1 MDKSKRSDLLAAG
14 RKKLRQFRQ
23 KKDQKGGGKDGQSS
37 SNGIKLENDV
47 DPGERT
53 KKISEPD
60 PGTLTSAV
68 DSDVSAMDL
77 LDPSSAVHHVDLRGV
92 DSAQVVDQGSQDEGG
107 DAEQVPIELPVVGEG
122 SSSAF
127 EIVHEEVRPPGLK
140 QHDDESSDVGI
151 SVIDGETHET
161 GGNVLLVAPDTDREK
176 QGSTTADPGSGLEAA
191 QDVVGLPYLPGE
203 RNKVQGDPVYSA
215 ENSGII
221 VLGIESGKEDH
232 EMEKIELQTDVIAS
246 KNLEVERAPEAYGFP
261 ILAEDSQE
269 LGTNFYREHD
279 EMAPQVSSDRIISLE
294 DSSEMSLPYQDTS
307 IKNTSAEGLTP
318 RHHVVP
324 NWSTSPGEKS
334 EVPYL
339 VTNDKDISANQ
350 NLEMASSN
358 TGTSDESIQIEE
370 YSENPSSSQLTSDN
384 TVSLGENVEIPYLL
398 ETDYAQEK
406 EEISAMVDGESLR
419 TTVEEKNLHQTAL
432 EEVVQVQCTS
442 SGELP
447 EEISSSPQE
456 MAEELKEEDYYPISG
471 STVPVSS
478 SVECYML
485 NRVVHDGVADES
497 DKFTRYLYLTSVA
510 RDFLQFQLDEQ
521 TELNH
526 EICKRSSVEH
536 SKLQGFLQETHRNNI
551 VVNEELAQCRYELG
565 AMHAVKEELEIR
577 LLSKNEELEVLSN
590 NFLELQSNLKV
601 SQQELVQLSS
611 ELAAC
616 RCSLET
622 AQKENVNLI
631 TSLTLETD
639 LRKKIEEEKE
649 FLASQ
654 NANLASDLLEQNER
668 LCTALDKQNQLEC
681 IIKETGSYFEQLA
694 EDNLYLSSSLSLHIA
709 KLKEVEAEHF
719 GSALLFKE
727 AEFQE
732 NDYHAERVAP
742 HDVAEDLQSTKGTS
756 GVSCHGQSPLLRK
769 VDNEQ
774 YDSFSILGVLK
785 GHVQHAKDILQNLE
799 NSIEGLHLYSV
810 LSSRSDGRAG
820 ASGVS
825 KLIKAFE
832 SKENTEIASEE
843 VHVSRG
849 GLSDD
854 SYALTKEQTSSL
866 RGTIEQIEL
875 EIGKA
880 EVHMGKEWNR
890 RTISKSFQ
898 MDSQSLKQKSDSIQA
913 KIDELVGN
921 MSKNSCRIED
931 LQNQFDEIQQDVHDQ
946 SMKIY
951 SQVELLQNEMNENF
965 FISNQE
971 RDSIMDAILGA
982 IEKLNK
988 YTASQISDNCDV
1000 GSHVMASVDA
1010 ATKSFVNLH
1019 EKLDAAN
1026 LKYNTLHDSYNEQNK
1041 LLSTVLERN
1050 EFSASQM
1057 HKMYVSLWEHLYE
1070 SHKSIGTIDA
1080 GMKADEILQ
1089 LLPERYEMLIMHLRK
1104 LLDERLLFISK
1115 NNELESV
1122 LLTKNEEIQDL
1133 NKYSDALAK
1142 KLEDLQ
1148 HAKNG
1153 LEAILMKKD
1162 EEFEESNKKCL
1173 DLASKLDCCGSKFDL
1188 CAPKL
1193 AESAK
1198 VTQMSDSMNNDSFSS
1213 LMQLE
1218 ALVGSH
1224 IQEHEGTIEQLK
1236 LSKKCLLEVNI
1247 FPEISYDNLSLPL
1260 PMLLKVDFI
1269 PRVMELQAQL
1279 DSLCVSDIKHEIDLQ
1294 FFKEYIGTMKEAL
1307 EASRSELHLKA
1318 RELEQSEQRLSSV
1331 REKLSIAVA
1340 KGKGLIVQRD
1350 SLKHSLAEKSSE
1362 LEKCLHELQSKEAML
1377 QEAEAKLKS
1386 YSEVDRI
1393 EALESEL
1400 SYIRNSATA
1409 LRDSFLLKDSV
1420 LQRIEEVLEDLDLP
1434 EYFHSKDVVEKIEL
1448 LSKMVGGNSSFTM
1461 NDWDKK
1467 SSIGGSHSDAGFVV
1481 MDSWRDDSQAI
1492 SNPEFDELKSK
1503 YEQLERKF
1511 YGLAEHND
1519 MLEQSLVER
1528 NSLVQKW
1535 EEMLDK
1541 IDVPPQLSILE
1552 PEDKIEW
1559 LGKTLSET
1567 QDERDALQMKIKN
1580 LEASSDML
1588 VVDLEESYKKLS
1600 EVSAEVVAIKS
1611 EKDFLSESLNK
1622 LNFEYL
1628 GLSEKVVQHDIDRD
1642 NFQREIDF
1650 LQKKLA
1656 EKIQGCDME
1665 KEIWGLINLV
1675 RNAFYESDMSV
1686 ALSDGNAIK
1695 RLEELVTKLVDEY
1708 TNLTS
1713 EKVLPKDAE
1722 ELASNK
1728 STLAIGD
1735 SVTGDVLHDKE
1746 QELINMRVELD
1757 KASSHVDLVKNERDE
1772 AIDRYHS
1779 LMLEI
1784 EAISRQQKLLQEE
1797 MTAEMEKNKSL
1808 LLQLDMMHKEKNALQ
1823 EQLTQEEEKSFSTR
1837 EKLNIA
1843 VRKGKGLVQQR
1854 DGLKQE
1860 IEEMNTMIAHL
1871 KSENNQRVEA
1881 FESEKKILVNQLAE
1895 AEQNLKISNQTLS
1908 RLLRALDGI
1917 DVGTEINNTDP
1928 LQKLEEIR
1936 KINIEL
1942 HSSLISAE
1950 QEAKKSKRAA
1960 ELLLAELNEVQERAD
1975 ILQEELGR
1983 AEAALLQASRQKDDA
1998 ESARAVVLRHLE
2010 ENDLLHSE
2018 ERKQQIDNLVELN
2031 SGIGQIKKVC
2041 FEFSDLLSNTF
2052 TRHADLLS
2060 YIGTFVKSIEKQLNC
2075 EIVTDLP
2082 SDCPFHEENLNSH
2095 HPVSELQLYELSEE
2109 QSVAENIGFSIQY
2122 VLECV
2127 SECND
2132 LKRKIH
2138 KHFFSFDQ
2146 QASHL
2151 LKIMEAVE
2159 RKFSS
2164 QKEESDSLER
2174 AIAELELSIRGKE
2187 NEICVINRNLS
2198 LLYQACS
2205 DLITDIEN
2213 GNSQIAEN
2221 NLALIGQSVTRS
2233 RQSPSEIGRQDIG
2246 NHQIL
2251 TDDCIRSLVDKLFLI
2266 VKGTRNDET
2275 TELKAMISELQRE
2288 LGERDVHTSRIA
2300 EELVSQIRNAEA
2312 VAKRSLTE
2320 LDSAKTTI
2328 CSLEKQVESMEND
2341 NRLLESRV
2349 AELKDLEASINGLH
2363 ERIHSLNDSLTVKD
2377 QEIEALMEALD
2388 EEEAQVEDLENRNK
2402 ELKNMVE
2409 EKSLTLENLEASHE
2423 KTLAKLSTTVTK
2435 FDELYNLSESL
2446 VAEVENL
2453 QSQLQSQESEVSFLR
2468 QEVTRC
2474 TNELLASQEINKK
2487 HSSEVHEL
2495 LKWFDMTISHFGP
2508 SNLHMNGEDSQIRLY
2523 TDILDKSIASFM
2535 AELDDLR
2542 MKVSQQTCRTLPGP
2556 SEVEQMKNES
2566 ASAGIVTHMRSG
2578 RKFNNDQIAIAIDT
2592 EKDDHVIDDEDDDKA
2607 HGFKSLTMSR
2617 IIPRVSR
2624 PITDKI
2630 DGMWVSGERLLM
2642 RQPTLRLGVLMYWV
2656 ALHALLASLI

>member
-1 MDKSKRSDLLAAG
+1 MTEARRFVKVPPKSHDLRTRKSCLGYPLAVDFDLQLYLFVWKILGFRFAPLNWSDPIALGLRAGRTRPSDLAVS
-14 RKKLRQFRQ
+14 
-23 KKDQKGGGKDGQSS
+23 KKDQKGGAKDGQSS
-37 SNGIKLENDV
+37 SNGIKLEKDV
-47 DPGERT
+47 DPGEPT
-53 KKISEPD
+53 KKIPEPELA
-60 PGTLTSAV
+60 TSTSA
-68 DSDVSAMDL
+68 
-77 LDPSSAVHHVDLRGV
+77 
-92 DSAQVVDQGSQDEGG
+92 
-107 DAEQVPIELPVVGEG
+107 
-122 SSSAF
+122 
-127 EIVHEEVRPPGLK
+127 EVRSPGLK
-140 QHDDESSDVGI
+140 QHDDESSEVGI
-151 SVIDGETHET
+151 SVIDGEMHEG
-161 GGNVLLVAPDTDREK
+161 GGNVLMVALDTNKKK
-176 QGSTTADPGSGLEAA
+176 QGATTADPGSGLESA
-191 QDVVGLPYLPGE
+191 QDAVGLSYLPGE
-203 RNKVQGDPVYSA
+203 RNKVQGHPVYSG
-215 ENSGII
+215 ENSGIM

-232 EMEKIELQTDVIAS
+232 EIEKIEVQTDVIAS
-246 KNLEVERAPEAYGFP
+246 KNVEVETAPEAYGFP
-261 ILAEDSQE
+261 IPAEESQE
-269 LGTNFYREHD
+269 LGTNFYHKHD
-279 EMAPQVSSDRIISLE
+279 EMAAQGSSDRIISLE
-294 DSSEMSLPYQDTS
+294 DSSEMSLTYQDTS

-318 RHHVVP
+318 RHRVVP
-324 NWSTSPGEKS
+324 NRSTSLGEKS

-339 VTNDKDISANQ
+339 VTNDKDISAEQ
-350 NLEMASSN
+350 NLEVASSN
-358 TGTSDESIQIEE
+358 TGASDESIQLEE
-370 YSENPSSSQLTSDN
+370 YSENPSSSQLSSDN
-384 TVSLGENVEIPYLL
+384 TVSLRENVEIPYLL
-398 ETDYAQEK
+398 ETDSAQEK

-419 TTVEEKNLHQTAL
+419 TAAEEKSLHQTSL
-432 EEVVQVQCTS
+432 EEVVHVQCRS

-447 EEISSSPQE
+447 EEISSSPQV
-456 MAEELKEEDYYPISG
+456 MSEELKEEDYYPMSG
-471 STVPVSS
+471 PTAPVSS
-478 SVECYML
+478 SVGCYML
-485 NRVVHDGVADES
+485 NRVVHDGVADELE
-497 DKFTRYLYLTSVA
+497 KFTRYLYLTSVA

-526 EICKRSSVEH
+526 EIYKRSSVEH
-536 SKLQGFLQETHRNNI
+536 SKLQGFLQETHRNNT

-577 LLSKNEELEVLSN
+577 LHSKNEELEVLNN

-631 TSLTLETD
+631 TSLTLETG

-654 NANLASDLLEQNER
+654 NANLASDLLEQKER

-694 EDNLYLSSSLSLHIA
+694 EDNLYLSSSLSLHRA

-719 GSALLFKE
+719 GSGLFFKE

-732 NDYHAERVAP
+732 NDYHAERVAL

-756 GVSCHGQSPLLRK
+756 GVSCHGQSPLLYK

-774 YDSFSILGVLK
+774 SDSFSILGVLK

-799 NSIEGLHLYSV
+799 SSIEGVHLYSV

-825 KLIKAFE
+825 KLIMAFE
-832 SKENTEIASEE
+832 SKQNTENASEE

-854 SYALTKEQTSSL
+854 SYALTKEQTSCL
-866 RGTIEQIEL
+866 RGTIEKIEL

-890 RTISKSFQ
+890 STTSKSFQ

-913 KIDELVGN
+913 KIDELVGT
-921 MSKNSCRIED
+921 MSKNSCRIEH

-946 SMKIY
+946 AMKIF
-951 SQVELLQNEMNENF
+951 SQVELLQNEMNDKF

-1026 LKYNTLHDSYNEQNK
+1026 LKYNTLHDLYNEQNK

-1050 EFSASQM
+1050 ESSASQM

-1070 SHKSIGTIDA
+1070 SHKSIGTVDA

-1122 LLTKNEEIQDL
+1122 LLSKNEEIQDL

-1153 LEAILMKKD
+1153 LEVILKKKD

-1188 CAPKL
+1188 WAPKL

-1224 IQEHEGTIEQLK
+1224 IQEHEGTTEQLK

-1260 PMLLKVDFI
+1260 PMLLKADFI
-1269 PRVMELQAQL
+1269 PKVMELQAQL

-1350 SLKHSLAEKSSE
+1350 SLKQSLAENSSE

-1448 LSKMVGGNSSFTM
+1448 LSKMVAENSSFTM

-1481 MDSWRDDSQAI
+1481 MDSWRDDYQAI
-1492 SNPEFDELKSK
+1492 SNSEFDELKSK

-1552 PEDKIEW
+1552 PEYKIEW

-1567 QDERDALQMKIKN
+1567 QVERDALQMKIKN

-1600 EVSAEVVAIKS
+1600 EVSSEVVAIKS
-1611 EKDFLSESLNK
+1611 EKDFLSESLSK

-1642 NFQREIDF
+1642 NFQRDVDF

-1665 KEIWGLINLV
+1665 KEIWRLINLV
-1675 RNAFYESDMSV
+1675 GNAFYESDMSV

-1695 RLEELVTKLVDEY
+1695 RLEELVSKLVDEY
-1708 TNLTS
+1708 TNLKS
-1713 EKVLPKDAE
+1713 KKVVPKDAE
-1722 ELASNK
+1722 ELASNQ

-1735 SVTGDVLHDKE
+1735 TVAGDVLQDKE
-1746 QELINMRVELD
+1746 QELINMRLEVD
-1757 KASSHVDLVKNERDE
+1757 KASSYVDLVKDERDE
-1772 AIDRYHS
+1772 AFDRCHS

-1784 EAISRQQKLLQEE
+1784 EAISREQKLLQEE
-1797 MTAEMEKNKSL
+1797 MTAELEKNKSL

-1823 EQLTQEEEKSFSTR
+1823 EQLTQEEEKSASTR

-1843 VRKGKGLVQQR
+1843 VRKGKALVQQR

-1871 KSENNQRVEA
+1871 KSENNQLVEA

-1895 AEQNLKISNQTLS
+1895 AEQNLEISNQTLS

-1917 DVGTEINNTDP
+1917 NVGTEINNTDP
-1928 LQKLEEIR
+1928 VQKLEEIR

-1950 QEAKKSKRAA
+1950 QEAKKSKRAS
-1960 ELLLAELNEVQERAD
+1960 ELLLAELNEVQERTD

-1983 AEAALLQASRQKDDA
+1983 AEAALLEAFRQKDDA
-1998 ESARAVVLRHLE
+1998 ESARAVALRHLE

-2018 ERKQQIDNLVELN
+2018 ERKKQTDNLVELN

-2041 FEFSDLLSNTF
+2041 FEFSDLLINTF

-2060 YIGTFVKSIEKQLNC
+2060 YIGAFVESIEKQLNC
-2075 EIVTDLP
+2075 EILADLP
-2082 SDCPFHEENLNSH
+2082 SDCLFHEVTYMLN
-2095 HPVSELQLYELSEE
+2095 
-2109 QSVAENIGFSIQY
+2109 
-2122 VLECV
+2122 
-2127 SECND
+2127 
-2132 LKRKIH
+2132 
-2138 KHFFSFDQ
+2138 
-2146 QASHL
+2146 
-2151 LKIMEAVE
+2151 
-2159 RKFSS
+2159 
-2164 QKEESDSLER
+2164 
-2174 AIAELELSIRGKE
+2174 
-2187 NEICVINRNLS
+2187 
-2198 LLYQACS
+2198 
-2205 DLITDIEN
+2205 
-2213 GNSQIAEN
+2213 
-2221 NLALIGQSVTRS
+2221 
-2233 RQSPSEIGRQDIG
+2233 
-2246 NHQIL
+2246 
-2251 TDDCIRSLVDKLFLI
+2251 
-2266 VKGTRNDET
+2266 
-2275 TELKAMISELQRE
+2275 MI
-2288 LGERDVHTSRIA
+2288 
-2300 EELVSQIRNAEA
+2300 
-2312 VAKRSLTE
+2312 
-2320 LDSAKTTI
+2320 
-2328 CSLEKQVESMEND
+2328 
-2341 NRLLESRV
+2341 
-2349 AELKDLEASINGLH
+2349 
-2363 ERIHSLNDSLTVKD
+2363 
-2377 QEIEALMEALD
+2377 
-2388 EEEAQVEDLENRNK
+2388 
-2402 ELKNMVE
+2402 
-2409 EKSLTLENLEASHE
+2409 
-2423 KTLAKLSTTVTK
+2423 
-2435 FDELYNLSESL
+2435 
-2446 VAEVENL
+2446 
-2453 QSQLQSQESEVSFLR
+2453 
-2468 QEVTRC
+2468 
-2474 TNELLASQEINKK
+2474 
-2487 HSSEVHEL
+2487 
-2495 LKWFDMTISHFGP
+2495 
-2508 SNLHMNGEDSQIRLY
+2508 
-2523 TDILDKSIASFM
+2523 
-2535 AELDDLR
+2535 
-2542 MKVSQQTCRTLPGP
+2542 
-2556 SEVEQMKNES
+2556 
-2566 ASAGIVTHMRSG
+2566 
-2578 RKFNNDQIAIAIDT
+2578 
-2592 EKDDHVIDDEDDDKA
+2592 
-2607 HGFKSLTMSR
+2607 
-2617 IIPRVSR
+2617 
-2624 PITDKI
+2624 
-2630 DGMWVSGERLLM
+2630 
-2642 RQPTLRLGVLMYWV
+2642 
-2656 ALHALLASLI
+2656 

>member
-37 SNGIKLENDV
+37 SNGIKLEKDV
-47 DPGERT
+47 DPGELT
-53 KKISEPD
+53 KMIPEPD
-60 PGTLTSAV
+60 PATLTSAV
-68 DSDVSAMDL
+68 DSDASATDSLDL
-77 LDPSSAVHHVDLRGV
+77 SSAVHHVDLRGV
-92 DSAQVVDQGSQDEGG
+92 DSAEVVVQGSQDEGG
-107 DAEQVPIELPVVGEG
+107 DAEQAPIELPVVSEG
-122 SSSAF
+122 SSLAF

-140 QHDDESSDVGI
+140 QHDDETSEVGI
-151 SVIDGETHET
+151 SVVDDETHEA
-161 GGNVLLVAPDTDREK
+161 GGNVLMVALDTDTEE
-176 QGSTTADPGSGLEAA
+176 QGATAADPGSGLEAA
-191 QDVVGLPYLPGE
+191 QDVVGLPYLPCE
-203 RNKVQGDPVYSA
+203 RNEVQGDPVNSA
-215 ENSGII
+215 ENSGIT
-221 VLGIESGKEDH
+221 VLGIGSGKEDH
-232 EMEKIELQTDVIAS
+232 EMEKIEVQTDVIAS
-246 KNLEVERAPEAYGFP
+246 KNLEAERAPEACGFP
-261 ILAEDSQE
+261 ILTEESQE
-269 LGTNFYREHD
+269 LGANFYHKHD
-279 EMAPQVSSDRIISLE
+279 EMAAQVSSDRIISLE
-294 DSSEMSLPYQDTS
+294 DSSEMSLPYLDTS

-324 NWSTSPGEKS
+324 NRSTSLGEKS

-339 VTNDKDISANQ
+339 VANDKDISAIQ
-350 NLEMASSN
+350 NLEMASSK

-384 TVSLGENVEIPYLL
+384 TVSLRENMEIPCLL
-398 ETDYAQEK
+398 ETDSTQEK

-419 TTVEEKNLHQTAL
+419 TTVEEKSLHQTAL
-432 EEVVQVQCTS
+432 EEVVHVQCRS

-456 MAEELKEEDYYPISG
+456 MVEELKEKDYYPMSG
-471 STVPVSS
+471 STVSVSS

-485 NRVVHDGVADES
+485 NRVVHDGVADELE
-497 DKFTRYLYLTSVA
+497 KFTRYLYLTSVA
-510 RDFLQFQLDEQ
+510 RDFLQFQLVEQ

-536 SKLQGFLQETHRNNI
+536 SKLQGFLQETHRNNT
-551 VVNEELAQCRYELG
+551 VLNEELAQCRYELG

-577 LLSKNEELEVLSN
+577 LLSKNEEFEVLNN
-590 NFLELQSNLKV
+590 NFLELQSSLKV

-622 AQKENVNLI
+622 VQKENVNLI

-654 NANLASDLLEQNER
+654 NANLASDLLEQKER

-681 IIKETGSYFEQLA
+681 ITKETGSYFEQLA

-742 HDVAEDLQSTKGTS
+742 HDVAEDLQSTKRTS
-756 GVSCHGQSPLLRK
+756 GVSCHGQSPLLHK

-774 YDSFSILGVLK
+774 FDSFSTLGVLN

-832 SKENTEIASEE
+832 SKQNTEIASEE

-849 GLSDD
+849 GLSND
-854 SYALTKEQTSSL
+854 SYALSKEQTSSL

-880 EVHMGKEWNR
+880 EVHMDREWNR

-921 MSKNSCRIED
+921 MPKNSCRIED

-946 SMKIY
+946 AMKIY
-951 SQVELLQNEMNENF
+951 SQVELLKNEMNDKF
-965 FISNQE
+965 LISNQE

-1070 SHKSIGTIDA
+1070 SHKSIGTADA
-1080 GMKADEILQ
+1080 GMKADEIFL

-1122 LLTKNEEIQDL
+1122 LLTKNKEIQDL
-1133 NKYSDALAK
+1133 NKYSDASAK

-1153 LEAILMKKD
+1153 LEAILKKKD

-1218 ALVGSH
+1218 ALIGSH

-1269 PRVMELQAQL
+1269 PKVMELQAQL

-1294 FFKEYIGTMKEAL
+1294 FFKEYIGMMKEAL

-1318 RELEQSEQRLSSV
+1318 LELEQSEQRLSSV

-1448 LSKMVGGNSSFTM
+1448 LSKIVAGNSSFTM

-1541 IDVPPQLSILE
+1541 LDVPPQFSILE

-1567 QDERDALQMKIKN
+1567 QDERDALQMKIEN

-1611 EKDFLSESLNK
+1611 EKDFLSESLSK

-1628 GLSEKVVQHDIDRD
+1628 GLSEKVAQHDIDRE

-1665 KEIWGLINLV
+1665 KEIWRLINLV
-1675 RNAFYESDMSV
+1675 GKAFYESDMSV

-1695 RLEELVTKLVDEY
+1695 CLEELVSKLVDEY

-1713 EKVLPKDAE
+1713 EKVVPKDAE

-1735 SVTGDVLHDKE
+1735 SVTGDILHDKE
-1746 QELINMRVELD
+1746 QELINMRLELD
-1757 KASSHVDLVKNERDE
+1757 KASSHVYLVKNERDE
-1772 AIDRYHS
+1772 AIDRCHS

-1808 LLQLDMMHKEKNALQ
+1808 LLQLDMMCKEKNALQ
-1823 EQLTQEEEKSFSTR
+1823 EQLTQEEEKSASTR

-1928 LQKLEEIR
+1928 VQKLEEIR
-1936 KINIEL
+1936 KLNIQL

-1983 AEAALLQASRQKDDA
+1983 AEAALLEASRQKDDA
-1998 ESARAVVLRHLE
+1998 ESARAVALRHLE

-2018 ERKQQIDNLVELN
+2018 ESKKQVDNLVELN

-2041 FEFSDLLSNTF
+2041 FEFSDLLISSF

-2060 YIGTFVKSIEKQLNC
+2060 YIGTFVDSIEKQLNC
-2075 EIVTDLP
+2075 EILTDLP
-2082 SDCPFHEENLNSH
+2082 SDFLFHEENLNSH
-2095 HPVSELQLYELSEE
+2095 HAASELQLYELSEE
-2109 QSVAENIGFSIQY
+2109 QSVAENIAFSIQY

-2138 KHFFSFDQ
+2138 KHFFSLDQ

-2164 QKEESDSLER
+2164 QKEESDSLKR
-2174 AIAELELSIRGKE
+2174 VIAELELSIRGKE
-2187 NEICVINRNLS
+2187 DEICVIKRNLS

-2221 NLALIGQSVTRS
+2221 NLALVGQSVTRS
-2233 RQSPSEIGRQDIG
+2233 RQSPSGIGRQDLG

-2251 TDDCIRSLVDKLFLI
+2251 TDDSIISLVDKLFLI

-2349 AELKDLEASINGLH
+2349 AELKDLEASRDGLH
-2363 ERIHSLNDSLTVKD
+2363 ERINSLNDSLTVKD

-2388 EEEAQVEDLENRNK
+2388 EEEAQVDDLENRNK

-2409 EKSLTLENLEASHE
+2409 EKNRTLDNLEASHE

-2453 QSQLQSQESEVSFLR
+2453 QLQLQSQESEVSFLR

-2495 LKWFDMTISHFGP
+2495 LKWFDMTISRFGS
-2508 SNLHMNGEDSQIRLY
+2508 SNLHMNGEDNQIRLY

-2542 MKVSQQTCRTLPGP
+2542 MKVSQQTSRTLPGP

>member
-37 SNGIKLENDV
+37 SNGIKLEKDV
-47 DPGERT
+47 DPGELT
-53 KKISEPD
+53 KMIPEPD
-60 PGTLTSAV
+60 PATLTSAV
-68 DSDVSAMDL
+68 DSDASATDSLDL
-77 LDPSSAVHHVDLRGV
+77 SSAVHHVDLRGV
-92 DSAQVVDQGSQDEGG
+92 DSAEVVVQGSQDEGG
-107 DAEQVPIELPVVGEG
+107 DAEQAPIELPVVSEG
-122 SSSAF
+122 SSLAF

-140 QHDDESSDVGI
+140 QHDDETSEVGI
-151 SVIDGETHET
+151 SVVDDETHEA
-161 GGNVLLVAPDTDREK
+161 GGNVLMVALDTDTEE
-176 QGSTTADPGSGLEAA
+176 QGATAADPGSGLEAA
-191 QDVVGLPYLPGE
+191 QDVVGLPYLPCE
-203 RNKVQGDPVYSA
+203 RNEVQGDPVNSA
-215 ENSGII
+215 ENSGIT
-221 VLGIESGKEDH
+221 VLGIGSGKEDH
-232 EMEKIELQTDVIAS
+232 EMEKIEVQTDVIAS
-246 KNLEVERAPEAYGFP
+246 KNLEAERAPEACGFP
-261 ILAEDSQE
+261 ILTEESQE
-269 LGTNFYREHD
+269 LGANFYHKHD
-279 EMAPQVSSDRIISLE
+279 EMAAQVSSDRIISLE
-294 DSSEMSLPYQDTS
+294 DSSEMSLPYLDTS

-324 NWSTSPGEKS
+324 NRSTSLGEKS

-339 VTNDKDISANQ
+339 VANDKDISAIQ
-350 NLEMASSN
+350 NLEMASSK

-384 TVSLGENVEIPYLL
+384 TVSLRENMEIPCLL
-398 ETDYAQEK
+398 ETDSTQEK

-419 TTVEEKNLHQTAL
+419 TTVEEKSLHQTAL
-432 EEVVQVQCTS
+432 EEVVHVQCRS

-456 MAEELKEEDYYPISG
+456 MVEELKEKDYYPMSG
-471 STVPVSS
+471 STVSVSS

-485 NRVVHDGVADES
+485 NRVVHDGVADELE
-497 DKFTRYLYLTSVA
+497 KFTRYLYLTSVA
-510 RDFLQFQLDEQ
+510 RDFLQFQLVEQ

-536 SKLQGFLQETHRNNI
+536 SKLQGFLQETHRNNT
-551 VVNEELAQCRYELG
+551 VLNEELAQCRYELG

-577 LLSKNEELEVLSN
+577 LLSKNEEFEVLNN
-590 NFLELQSNLKV
+590 NFLELQSSLKV

-622 AQKENVNLI
+622 VQKENVNLI

-654 NANLASDLLEQNER
+654 NANLASDLLEQKER

-681 IIKETGSYFEQLA
+681 ITKETGSYFEQLA

-742 HDVAEDLQSTKGTS
+742 HDVAEDLQSTKRTS
-756 GVSCHGQSPLLRK
+756 GVSCHGQSPLLHK

-774 YDSFSILGVLK
+774 FDSFSTLGVLN

-832 SKENTEIASEE
+832 SKQNTEIASEE

-849 GLSDD
+849 GLSND
-854 SYALTKEQTSSL
+854 SYALSKEQTSSL

-880 EVHMGKEWNR
+880 EVHMDREWNR

-921 MSKNSCRIED
+921 MPKNSCRIED

-946 SMKIY
+946 AMKIY
-951 SQVELLQNEMNENF
+951 SQVELLKNEMNDKF
-965 FISNQE
+965 LISNQE

-1070 SHKSIGTIDA
+1070 SHKSIGTADA
-1080 GMKADEILQ
+1080 GMKADEIFL

-1122 LLTKNEEIQDL
+1122 LLTKNKEIQDL
-1133 NKYSDALAK
+1133 NKYSDASAK

-1153 LEAILMKKD
+1153 LEAILKKKD

-1218 ALVGSH
+1218 ALIGSH

-1269 PRVMELQAQL
+1269 PKVMELQAQL

-1294 FFKEYIGTMKEAL
+1294 FFKEYIGMMKEAL

-1318 RELEQSEQRLSSV
+1318 LELEQSEQRLSSV

-1448 LSKMVGGNSSFTM
+1448 LSKIVAGNSSFTM

-1541 IDVPPQLSILE
+1541 LDVPPQFSILE

-1567 QDERDALQMKIKN
+1567 QDERDALQMKIEN

-1611 EKDFLSESLNK
+1611 EKDFLSESLSK

-1628 GLSEKVVQHDIDRD
+1628 GLSEKVAQHDIDRE

-1665 KEIWGLINLV
+1665 KEIWRLINLV
-1675 RNAFYESDMSV
+1675 GKAFYESDMSV

-1695 RLEELVTKLVDEY
+1695 CLEELVSKLVDEY

-1713 EKVLPKDAE
+1713 EKVVPKDAE

-1735 SVTGDVLHDKE
+1735 SVTGDILHDKE
-1746 QELINMRVELD
+1746 QELINMRLELD
-1757 KASSHVDLVKNERDE
+1757 KASSHVYLVKNERDE
-1772 AIDRYHS
+1772 AIDRCHS

-1808 LLQLDMMHKEKNALQ
+1808 LLQLDMMCKEKNALQ
-1823 EQLTQEEEKSFSTR
+1823 EQLTQEEEKSASTR

-1928 LQKLEEIR
+1928 VQKLEEIR
-1936 KINIEL
+1936 KLNIQL

-1983 AEAALLQASRQKDDA
+1983 AEAALLEASRQKDDA
-1998 ESARAVVLRHLE
+1998 ESARAVALRHLE

-2018 ERKQQIDNLVELN
+2018 ESKKQVDNLVELN

-2041 FEFSDLLSNTF
+2041 FEFSDLLISSF

-2060 YIGTFVKSIEKQLNC
+2060 YIGTFVDSIEKQLNC
-2075 EIVTDLP
+2075 EILTDLP
-2082 SDCPFHEENLNSH
+2082 SDFLFHEENLNSH
-2095 HPVSELQLYELSEE
+2095 HAASELQLYELSEE
-2109 QSVAENIGFSIQY
+2109 QSVAENIAFSIQY
-2122 VLECV
+2122 VLEC
-2127 SECND
+2127 
-2132 LKRKIH
+2132 
-2138 KHFFSFDQ
+2138 
-2146 QASHL
+2146 
-2151 LKIMEAVE
+2151 
-2159 RKFSS
+2159 
-2164 QKEESDSLER
+2164 
-2174 AIAELELSIRGKE
+2174 
-2187 NEICVINRNLS
+2187 
-2198 LLYQACS
+2198 
-2205 DLITDIEN
+2205 
-2213 GNSQIAEN
+2213 
-2221 NLALIGQSVTRS
+2221 
-2233 RQSPSEIGRQDIG
+2233 
-2246 NHQIL
+2246 
-2251 TDDCIRSLVDKLFLI
+2251 
-2266 VKGTRNDET
+2266 GTRNDET

-2349 AELKDLEASINGLH
+2349 AELKDLEASRDGLH
-2363 ERIHSLNDSLTVKD
+2363 ERINSLNDSLTVKD

-2388 EEEAQVEDLENRNK
+2388 EEEAQVDDLENRNK

-2409 EKSLTLENLEASHE
+2409 EKNRTLDNLEASHE

-2453 QSQLQSQESEVSFLR
+2453 QLQLQSQESEVSFLR

-2495 LKWFDMTISHFGP
+2495 LKWFDMTISRFGS
-2508 SNLHMNGEDSQIRLY
+2508 SNLHMNGEDNQIRLY

-2542 MKVSQQTCRTLPGP
+2542 MKVSQQTSRTLPGP